1 MFKILF
7 RMIRVQ
13 NQITKE
19 IVYCSLKN
27 MSLHGNGARGDTK
40 CQNFDIFLKKGKY
53 VEKEKFLVNSSD
65 LMSKSISSELKA
77 FFSNPFLE
85 RLISIL
91 SIYFHDLGGCIRQI
105 KLQI

>member
-1 MFKILF
+1 
-7 RMIRVQ
+7 
-13 NQITKE
+13 
-19 IVYCSLKN
+19 

-65 LMSKSISSELKA
+65 LMSKSISSELKT